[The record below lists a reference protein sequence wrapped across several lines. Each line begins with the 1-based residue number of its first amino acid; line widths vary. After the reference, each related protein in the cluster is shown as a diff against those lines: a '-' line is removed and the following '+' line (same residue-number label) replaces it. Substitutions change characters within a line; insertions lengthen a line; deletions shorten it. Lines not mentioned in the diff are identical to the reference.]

1 LDVQEFVVGNDARAG
16 EIKTAIQNKPDSG
29 NLLENPRIP
38 PLEYLSTRW
47 KIGMN
52 FEQRHS

>member
-1 LDVQEFVVGNDARAG
+1 MLVLLSLRWG
-16 EIKTAIQNKPDSG
+16 IKTAIQNKPDSG
-29 NLLENPRIP
+29 NLLDNPRIP